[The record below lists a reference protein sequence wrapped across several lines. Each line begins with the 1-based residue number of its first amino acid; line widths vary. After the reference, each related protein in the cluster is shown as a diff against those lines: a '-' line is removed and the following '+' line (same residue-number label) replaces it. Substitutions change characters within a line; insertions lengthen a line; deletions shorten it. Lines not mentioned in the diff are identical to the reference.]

1 MVEQVTE
8 QKTTIET
15 EYWLSVPAW
24 LILATGLAI
33 VLHCL
38 TWQWGPIAVA
48 RDIDRLE
55 QRVKAMEA
63 KLAASEKE

>member
-1 MVEQVTE
+1 MSET
-8 QKTTIET
+8 KTTIHT
-15 EYWLSVPAW
+15 EYWLSVPVW
-24 LILATGLAI
+24 LMLLTGLAV

-55 QRVKAMEA
+55 QRVKALE
-63 KLAASEKE
+63 EGR